1 MDYYIRKS
9 DEVASHQRNVEIR
22 PLSSYFPFLPI
33 YTLNFLLSEVAK
45 NQRSEEFFS
54 SLRFLSEKNRQS
66 ESWESQLSK
75 NFKFINQSARWRW

>member
-45 NQRSEEFFS
+45 NQKVRRIF
-54 SLRFLSEKNRQS
+54 FLSSVFIWKKSSKWIVRKSTVEKFQIHK
-66 ESWESQLSK
+66 SK
-75 NFKFINQSARWRW
+75 R